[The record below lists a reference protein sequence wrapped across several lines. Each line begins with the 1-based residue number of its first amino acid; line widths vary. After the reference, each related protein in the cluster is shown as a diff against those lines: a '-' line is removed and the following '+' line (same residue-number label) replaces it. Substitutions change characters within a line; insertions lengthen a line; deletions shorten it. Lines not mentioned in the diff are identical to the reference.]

1 MAMVDFPF
9 EVVEASGE
17 HALATWEELKN
28 AGRGTP
34 VVLGSEIEN
43 FLPACNPAQR
53 AQLPPVQDIV
63 AVAASINF
71 PNDLVKFRRDELAA
85 AMAVLGKM
93 TLSISVEDEE
103 YEPPLGEWPAET
115 SDSPGLSV
123 VYDFVTG
130 KPRPRVNI
138 ALIPTDDP
146 TTVPAHLHWGH
157 WNACPPPAYHVA
169 ALRTWRTRY
178 GAELIGIGG
187 DTINLRV
194 SRRPATCEEAIDL
207 ARVQHAYC
215 NDIIDQG
222 VGSYRALAGELMAHD
237 WWYFWWD

>member
-1 MAMVDFPF
+1 MVDFPF

-53 AQLPPVQDIV
+53 AQLPSVQDIV
-63 AVAASINF
+63 AAAASINF

-157 WNACPPPAYHVA
+157 WNACPRRPIMW
-169 ALRTWRTRY
+169 LRCAPGDPLWCR
-178 GAELIGIGG
+178 ADWHWG

-194 SRRPATCEEAIDL
+194 SRRPATREEAIDL